1 MCQKEDS
8 LLEGQY
14 KILFQKIYY
23 SSSDAQKIPSKLKQ
37 EAALG
42 RKHSLANKMMGAG
55 NDNQASEDTKEKEML
70 EKSQKEDY
78 HFHAWVYVD
87 MVESSGFF
95 IEATSGQ

>member
-1 MCQKEDS
+1 MCQKGDS
-8 LLEGQY
+8 LLEGY

-23 SSSDAQKIPSKLKQ
+23 SSPDTQKIPSKLKQ

-42 RKHSLANKMMGAG
+42 RKHSLANKMMGSG

>member
-1 MCQKEDS
+1 M
-8 LLEGQY
+8 
-14 KILFQKIYY
+14 
-23 SSSDAQKIPSKLKQ
+23 KQ

-95 IEATSGQ
+95 IEATSG

>member
-1 MCQKEDS
+1 
-8 LLEGQY
+8 
-14 KILFQKIYY
+14 
-23 SSSDAQKIPSKLKQ
+23 
-37 EAALG
+37 
-42 RKHSLANKMMGAG
+42 MMGAG

-95 IEATSGQ
+95 IEATSG